1 MTRSSLIAAAT
12 ALALSLVPFAAMAQ
26 KYDSGLIDKTVAIV
40 GDDVI
45 MLSDIEGE
53 VQVMQAQGYAADK
66 DVRCEV
72 LENILTQNLFLNQAR
87 LDSLKVNAE
96 NVNNELNNR
105 VNNVIAQLGGEAEVE
120 KYFGRPL
127 YKLRNEWN
135 ETLTNQML
143 MQQEQQEI
151 VKKVEK
157 LTPSDVKKF
166 CDTTDAQDLPMIS
179 TQYRLSQIVLYPSK
193 DAAVMAVKEKLLDFR
208 QRIQNG
214 EKFSTLAILYSQD
227 PGSAAKGGE
236 LGMYSKSIFWPA
248 FSDAAM
254 ALKPGQVSQIVETP
268 DGFHIIQM
276 IERKGDMFNVRH
288 ILLKPQ
294 YTSEDRNKAFTRLD
308 SIRTAIIV
316 DSTITFFD
324 AARAYSEDIKTRTN
338 GGMMSDENSG
348 SSYYEKDQLKPAD
361 YNVLKDMKVGDISE
375 PFESADNEG
384 RNGNTIYKIIR
395 LDRIIPAHTANIEN
409 DYSSLLQLATQKADQ
424 TALDKFITEKQK
436 TAYIVID
443 PLFQKCN
450 FKKQGWIK

>member
-1 MTRSSLIAAAT
+1 MTRSSLIAAAA
-12 ALALSLVPFAAMAQ
+12 ALALSLFPFAAKAQ

-45 MLSDIEGE
+45 MLSDVEGE
-53 VQVMQAQGYAADK
+53 VQVMKAQGVAADK
-66 DVRCEV
+66 DARCEV

-87 LDSLKVNAE
+87 LDSLKVNVE
-96 NVNNELNNR
+96 NVNSELNNR
-105 VNNVIAQLGGEAEVE
+105 VNNVVAQLGSEAEVE

-127 YKLRNEWN
+127 YKLRSEWN

-157 LTPSDVKKF
+157 LTPSDVQKF

-214 EKFSTLAILYSQD
+214 EKFATLAILYSQD
-227 PGSAAKGGE
+227 PGSASKGGE

-294 YTSEDRNKAFTRLD
+294 YTDEDRNKAFTRLD
-308 SIRTAIIV
+308 SIRNAILV

-324 AARAYSEDIKTRTN
+324 AARAYSQDPKTRTN
-338 GGMMSDENSG
+338 GGMMSDENTG

-361 YNVLKDMKVGDISE
+361 YNVLKDMKVGDVSE
-375 PFESADNEG
+375 PFESSDNEG

-395 LDRIIPAHTANIEN
+395 LDKVIPAHTANIEN
-409 DYSSLLQLATQKADQ
+409 DYNALLQVATQKADQ
-424 TALDKFITEKQK
+424 AALDKFIDEKQK

>member
-1 MTRSSLIAAAT
+1 
-12 ALALSLVPFAAMAQ
+12 
-26 KYDSGLIDKTVAIV
+26 
-40 GDDVI
+40 
-45 MLSDIEGE
+45 
-53 VQVMQAQGYAADK
+53 
-66 DVRCEV
+66 
-72 LENILTQNLFLNQAR
+72 
-87 LDSLKVNAE
+87 
-96 NVNNELNNR
+96 
-105 VNNVIAQLGGEAEVE
+105 
-120 KYFGRPL
+120 
-127 YKLRNEWN
+127 
-135 ETLTNQML
+135 
-143 MQQEQQEI
+143 
-151 VKKVEK
+151 
-157 LTPSDVKKF
+157 
-166 CDTTDAQDLPMIS
+166 
-179 TQYRLSQIVLYPSK
+179 
-193 DAAVMAVKEKLLDFR
+193 
-208 QRIQNG
+208 
-214 EKFSTLAILYSQD
+214 
-227 PGSAAKGGE
+227 
-236 LGMYSKSIFWPA
+236 
-248 FSDAAM
+248 
-254 ALKPGQVSQIVETP
+254 
-268 DGFHIIQM
+268 
-276 IERKGDMFNVRH
+276 MFNVRH

>member
-1 MTRSSLIAAAT
+1 MTRTSFIAAAA
-12 ALALSLVPFAAMAQ
+12 ALALSFIPFAAEAQ
-26 KYDSGLIDKTVAIV
+26 KYNQGLIDKTVAIV

-53 VQVMQAQGYAADK
+53 VQVMQAQGVAADK
-66 DVRCEV
+66 DARCEV
-72 LENILTQNLFLNQAR
+72 LENILTQDLFLNQAR
-87 LDSLKVNAE
+87 LDSLKVNME
-96 NVNNELNNR
+96 NVESELENR
-105 VNNVIAQLGGEAEVE
+105 VNNVIAQLGGEAEAE
-120 KYFGRPL
+120 KYFGRPM
-127 YKLRNEWN
+127 YKLRNEWR

-151 VKKVEK
+151 IKKVNK

-166 CDTTDAQDLPMIS
+166 CDTTAAEDLPMIS

-227 PGSAAKGGE
+227 PGSASKGGE

-294 YTSEDRNKAFTRLD
+294 YTDDDRNKAFTRLD
-308 SIRTAIIV
+308 SIRTAIQ
-316 DSTITFFD
+316 DTTITFFD
-324 AARAYSEDIKTRTN
+324 AARAYSEDPKTRTN
-338 GGMMSDENSG
+338 GGMMSDETTG

-361 YNVLKDMKVGDISE
+361 YNMLKNMKEGEISE

-384 RNGNTIYKIIR
+384 RSGNTIYKIIR
-395 LDRIIPAHTANIEN
+395 LDKIIPAHTANIEN
-409 DYSSLLQLATQKADQ
+409 DYNTLLQEATQKSAQ
-424 TALDKFITEKQK
+424 AAIDKFLQGKQK

-443 PLFQKCN
+443 PLFQTCH
-450 FKKQGWIK
+450 FKRSGWIK

>member
-1 MTRSSLIAAAT
+1 MTRSSLIAAAA
-12 ALALSLVPFAAMAQ
+12 ALALSLIPFAAMAQ

-308 SIRTAIIV
+308 SIRTAILV

-338 GGMMSDENSG
+338 GGMMSDENTG

-395 LDRIIPAHTANIEN
+395 LDKIIPAHTANIEN
-409 DYSSLLQLATQKADQ
+409 DYSSLLQVATQKADQ
-424 TALDKFITEKQK
+424 AALDKFITEKQK

>member
-254 ALKPGQVSQIVETP
+254 ALSPA
-268 DGFHIIQM
+268 GFSDC
-276 IERKGDMFNVRH
+276 GN
-288 ILLKPQ
+288 
-294 YTSEDRNKAFTRLD
+294 
-308 SIRTAIIV
+308 
-316 DSTITFFD
+316 
-324 AARAYSEDIKTRTN
+324 ARRFPHN
-338 GGMMSDENSG
+338 SD
-348 SSYYEKDQLKPAD
+348 D
-361 YNVLKDMKVGDISE
+361 
-375 PFESADNEG
+375 
-384 RNGNTIYKIIR
+384 
-395 LDRIIPAHTANIEN
+395 
-409 DYSSLLQLATQKADQ
+409 
-424 TALDKFITEKQK
+424 
-436 TAYIVID
+436 
-443 PLFQKCN
+443 
-450 FKKQGWIK
+450 

>member
-1 MTRSSLIAAAT
+1 MTRSSLIAAAA
-12 ALALSLVPFAAMAQ
+12 ALALSLIPFAAMAQ

-66 DVRCEV
+66 DARCEV
-72 LENILTQNLFLNQAR
+72 LENILTQDLFLNQAR

-294 YTSEDRNKAFTRLD
+294 YTSEDWNKAFTRLD
-308 SIRTAIIV
+308 SIRTAILV

-338 GGMMSDENSG
+338 GGMMSDENTG

-409 DYSSLLQLATQKADQ
+409 DYSSLLQVATQKADQ
-424 TALDKFITEKQK
+424 
-436 TAYIVID
+436 
-443 PLFQKCN
+443 
-450 FKKQGWIK
+450 